1 MTTQMVDSVTAQQ
14 VRHVLIPA
22 NHHDNFYGMLLKA
35 IGESA
40 LTIYEALNR
49 DEAGNPREFDLSD
62 FYKRYLEDVE
72 GLLHDAQRI
81 EKVQIIQSGLNEER
95 AEWVRKVVWPR
106 LSEREQQILVAHA
119 RTIVQ
124 EAYPSHPKICIP

>member
-1 MTTQMVDSVTAQQ
+1 MTTQTVDSVTAQQ
-14 VRHVLIPA
+14 VRHVLITG
-22 NHHDNFYGMLLKA
+22 NHHDNFFGMLLKT

-40 LTIYEALNR
+40 LTIYDALNR
-49 DEAGNPREFDLSD
+49 DEERNPREFDLSD

-95 AEWVRKVVWPR
+95 SEWVRKVVWTR

-124 EAYPSHPKICIP
+124 EAYHHPKICIP